1 MDYSSMSKE
10 ELLELK
16 HKLENEVSSYN
27 NEQMAIKILL
37 NALYGQLSNRFC
49 RWFDIRIPR
58 SITCTG
64 QTMIRYIARRINEL
78 VNEECGTNNEDYV
91 LTIDTDSNYINLDG
105 VYHKRGYKSLDEL
118 NEYIEGVLEPYI
130 DKCYREFYDYMNHF
144 DFQMVMKRE
153 AIADR
158 GLFINKKKRYCLS
171 VIDMEGVRYAHPKLK
186 IVGLEVIKSSTPEG
200 CREALTEILK
210 ILLYKDRLTLVQYIE
225 DYKKKFMQMTAD
237 QIGLIRNVSDMDK
250 WTEKEGDLET
260 LVYNG
265 KYKENQNFYMNK
277 QLEEVMN
284 ANAVYESEGEKKIKA
299 RNLGIPINVRAALN
313 FNNIVEKYKLNIQK
327 IGVGE
332 KIKMVY
338 LKPNPYN
345 VEIIGFV
352 DYLPKELNLEQY
364 IDYEKQFEKGFMSNV
379 HNITDDLDYNLD
391 IEYDAVD
398 LGLFD

>member
-1 MDYSSMSKE
+1 MDYSTLSTE
-10 ELLELK
+10 ELKQLK
-16 HKLENEVSSYN
+16 QKYSSEVSAYN

-37 NALYGQLSNRFC
+37 NALYGQLSNRHC

-78 VNEECGTNNEDYV
+78 VNEECGTTDEDYV

-153 AIADR
+153 AISDR

-200 CREALTEILK
+200 CRDQLREVLN
-210 ILLYKDRLTLVQYIE
+210 ILLYKDKRTLVEYIE
-225 DYKKKFMQMTAD
+225 DFREKFRTLPPD
-237 QIGLIRNVSDMDK
+237 QIGLIRNVSDMNK
-250 WTEKEGDLET
+250 WCEFNPDGTENKN
-260 LVYNG
+260 Y
-265 KYKENQNFYMNK
+265 YKVQRRND
-277 QLEEVMN
+277 
-284 ANAVYESEGEKKIKA
+284 GERDI
-299 RNLGIPINVRAALN
+299 NLGTPINVKAAMN
-313 FNNIVEKYKLNIQK
+313 FNKIVDDYKLNLQK
-327 IGVGE
+327 ITVGE
-332 KIKMVY
+332 KIRMIY
-338 LKPNPYN
+338 LLPNKYDIE
-345 VEIIGFV
+345 VIGFV
-352 DYLPKELNLEQY
+352 NYLPPELELEDY
-364 IDYEKQFEKGFMSNV
+364 IDYSKQFDKAFLSNV
-379 HNITDDLDYNLD
+379 HNITDDL
-391 IEYDAVD
+391 EYDLNKAYND
-398 LGLFD
+398 DDYFDF